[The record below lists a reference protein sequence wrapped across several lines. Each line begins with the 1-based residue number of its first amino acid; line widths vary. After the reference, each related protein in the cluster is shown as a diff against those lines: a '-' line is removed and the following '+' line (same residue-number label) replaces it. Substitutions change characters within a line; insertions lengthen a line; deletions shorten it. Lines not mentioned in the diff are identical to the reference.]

1 MDDLF
6 LKLFNMSVTA
16 GWVVLALVAVRLV
29 FRKAPKRLLCALWGL
44 VGLRLILPFTLKSVV
59 SLIPSTETVGSD
71 PVGNPVINSGFSA
84 FNTVVNPVIS
94 QNAVPLQTGRTQWE
108 SFLAAAPY
116 LWLCGAALMLAWAV
130 FSYLRVRGQTRVSV
144 PVGRN
149 VYLCDGLPSPFLLGI
164 FRPRIYLPSDVTDE
178 EQTFILA
185 HEQAHLK
192 RFDHIW
198 KPLGFLLLSVY
209 WFHPLLWVA
218 YLLLCRDI
226 ESACDERVIKHY
238 SDRERAMYS
247 QTILR
252 FSAPRRAVSAC
263 PVAFGETGVK
273 ERVKS
278 VLSYKKPTV
287 WILAAAVALSVVLT
301 VVFVTDPK
309 KSGAPKNAE
318 EAAGE
323 YIVTVSDPTPL
334 GHGASFTL
342 SEDGTF
348 RFSRGAAYSYM
359 PSGEWTLDKDGTL
372 TLRIEN
378 VGMYVFSWKGKGY
391 AYDSKKSDIDSYLG
405 GVLDIADG
413 TVFVPAS
420 TFDGHVFFDGGS
432 DEAQIKLEECT
443 LKGNKR
449 QIAFRFINNS
459 DKTLFYGL
467 DHRLF
472 ILTNDG
478 TDAEEIEL
486 PPHHLQHYAIAPGK
500 TGKKVVFSVPDGLDL
515 TKTFRLET
523 YYRIAE
529 DENDEA
535 YQKIYTATVFFGGLD
550 GTVDC
555 ADKYAPIEYRQYGWY
570 PTLVILDDGS
580 FCLDFGSNSDYIANG
595 NVKSSDKNEI
605 ILKNTSDGGKY
616 SFKKTTEGNLIFNA
630 KKSTGHYEGD
640 IKDGTI
646 FFRNSY
652 FDREEDIVTAD
663 SGDEN
668 VCIILES
675 CIVHEEGG
683 QVAFRLRN
691 ESDFSLQ
698 TIGGYHLFLCENG
711 EQTKELPLPM
721 QSPAEID
728 LSPHS
733 ESKTITLTLPEG
745 LNLSRDYIDY
755 IKENLTINNYEI
767 EFNYKQV
774 KSNADSEQ
782 NPLKAIKINFA
793 DISRADRVGV
803 LQQQKTITYRTITQF
818 CDFDFNKDGKNETIE
833 FHYPVGNTTSI
844 DNIAVYNENHDIIA
858 TAGIPEDLLPC
869 VAFSGTLRIG
879 ADSDNTENLRFWIYD
894 PDTGKKEY
902 YILSLSNGL
911 LRLVSEAS
919 GKDLLAAENDA
930 EDKNTRTYIMPD
942 TCDDPTRR
950 VRFTLNDETKTFI
963 LNFGTAA
970 NRTVTG
976 SYERSPEGIL
986 TLTEKKTGNTFVFD
1000 GNLCFNKEKST
1011 ADAYGF
1017 IEDRDIFNLLWG
1029 ECDEDLDGDGKT
1041 EHFLMIDAGLSGY
1054 QGYTFIA
1061 ENKSELLYLDFIV
1074 CENKEL
1080 IFDGVYDGTIRLKII
1095 SREKGLSGESSF
1107 YSTAFVDVK
1116 AADGQL
1122 MFYYSGTEEGFIFN
1136 D

>member
-1 MDDLF
+1 MDDLL

-29 FRKAPKRLLCALWGL
+29 FRKAPKRVLCALWGL

-94 QNAVPLQTGRTQWE
+94 QNAVPFQTGRTPWE
-108 SFLAAAPY
+108 NFLAAAPY

-178 EQTFILA
+178 EKTFILA

-226 ESACDERVIKHY
+226 ESACDERVIKNY
-238 SDRERAMYS
+238 SDYERAMYS

-287 WILAAAVALSVVLT
+287 WILAAAVVLSVVLT

-323 YIVTVSDPTPL
+323 YIVTVSDPKPL

-378 VGMYVFSWKGKGY
+378 VGTYVFSWKGKGY

-405 GVLDIADG
+405 GVLEIADG

-420 TFDGHVFFDGGS
+420 TFDGHVWFDGGS
-432 DEAQIKLEECT
+432 DGAAQIKLEECT
-443 LKGNKR
+443 LTGRKK
-449 QIAFRFINNS
+449 QVVFRFINNS

-467 DHRLF
+467 DYRLY

-478 TDAEEIEL
+478 TDEQEIEL
-486 PPHHLQHYAIAPGK
+486 PPHTLLLYSVDPGK
-500 TGKKVVFSVPDGLDL
+500 EIERIVISVPDGLDYSE
-515 TKTFRLET
+515 TFRLET
-523 YYRIAE
+523 DYRLAT
-529 DENDEA
+529 DQNDEA
-535 YQKIYTATVFFGGLD
+535 YKKLYTATVFFGGLD
-550 GTVDC
+550 ETFDI
-555 ADKYAPIEYRQYGWY
+555 ADLYSPIEYRPYGWH
-570 PTLVILDDGS
+570 PTLAIEEDGS
-580 FCLDFGSNSDYIANG
+580 FCLYFGSSSDYIAAG
-595 NVKSSDKNEI
+595 NVDSSKNNDI
-605 ILKNTSDGGKY
+605 ILKNVSDGGKY
-616 SFKKTTEGNLIFNA
+616 YFKRTAEGNLIFNA
-630 KKSTGHYEGD
+630 KKSTGRFEGNM
-640 IKDGTI
+640 KDGTMFYRNG
-646 FFRNSY
+646 FF
-652 FDREEDIVTAD
+652 DTEEDFVTAD

-668 VCIILES
+668 VCIIPES
-675 CIVHEEGG
+675 CIVHEGG
-683 QVAFRLRN
+683 GELVFNIRN
-691 ESDFSLQ
+691 EGDFRLQ
-698 TIGGYHLFLCENG
+698 TIGGYRLFLYENG
-711 EQTKELPLPM
+711 AQTKELPLPM
-721 QSPAEID
+721 QSPAEIE
-728 LSPHS
+728 LAPHS
-733 ESKTITLTLPEG
+733 ESNTITLTLPEG
-745 LNLSRDYIDY
+745 LSLS
-755 IKENLTINNYEI
+755 ENNKINNYVI
-767 EFNYKQV
+767 KKDYKLVNGKPDKEQAPV
-774 KSNADSEQ
+774 KTM
-782 NPLKAIKINFA
+782 KIYFA
-793 DISRADRVGV
+793 DISRANRVGV
-803 LQQQKTITYRTITQF
+803 LQQQKAFPYRTITQF
-818 CDFDFNKDGKNETIE
+818 CDFNRDGKNETVE
-833 FHYPVGNTTSI
+833 FNYPVRNITLI
-844 DNIAVYNENHDIIA
+844 ENIAVYDDNHDIIA
-858 TAGIPEDLLPC
+858 TAGIPEGLLPC
-869 VAFSGTLRIG
+869 VAFSGSLMMG
-879 ADSDNTENLRFWIYD
+879 ADSVNTENLRFWIYD

-1011 ADAYGF
+1011 ADTYGL
-1017 IEDRDIFNLLWG
+1017 IEDRDLFYLLLG
-1029 ECDEDLDGDGKT
+1029 ECDADSDSDGKT

-1061 ENKSELLYLDFIV
+1061 ENKSELLYLDFII
-1074 CENKEL
+1074 CATKEL
-1080 IFDGVYDGTIRLKII
+1080 IFDGVYDGTIRLKVI
-1095 SREKGLSGESSF
+1095 SHEKGLSDENSF
-1107 YSTAFVDVK
+1107 YSTEFVDVK
-1116 AADGQL
+1116 AKDGRF
-1122 MFYYSGTEEGFIFN
+1122 MFYYSGTDESSILN

>member
-16 GWVVLALVAVRLV
+16 GWVVLALVAVRLI
-29 FRKAPKRLLCALWGL
+29 FRKAPKRVLCALWGI
-44 VGLRLILPFTLKSVV
+44 VGLRLILPFTLKSGV

-94 QNAVPLQTGRTQWE
+94 QNAVPLQTGRTPWE

-178 EQTFILA
+178 EKTFILA

-226 ESACDERVIKHY
+226 ESACDERVIKNY

-301 VVFVTDPK
+301 VVFVTDPQ
-309 KSGAPKNAE
+309 KSGAPKNTE

-378 VGMYVFSWKGKGY
+378 VGTYVFSWKGKGY

-405 GVLDIADG
+405 GVLEIADG

-420 TFDGHVFFDGGS
+420 TFDGHVWFDGGS
-432 DEAQIKLEECT
+432 DGAAQIELEECT
-443 LKGNKR
+443 LTGRKK
-449 QIAFRFINNS
+449 QVAFRIINNS

-467 DHRLF
+467 DYRLY

-478 TDAEEIEL
+478 TDEQEIEL
-486 PPHHLQHYAIAPGK
+486 PPHTLLLYSVDPGK
-500 TGKKVVFSVPDGLDL
+500 EGEQIVFSVPEGLDL
-515 TKTFRLET
+515 TVNYRLET
-523 YYRIAE
+523 DYRIA
-529 DENDEA
+529 DNENDEA
-535 YQKIYTATVFFGGLD
+535 YKTIYTATVFFGGLD
-550 GTVDC
+550 ETFDI
-555 ADKYAPIEYRQYGWY
+555 ADEYAPIEYRQYGWY
-570 PTLVILDDGS
+570 PTLAIEDDGS
-580 FCLDFGSNSDYIANG
+580 FCLHFGSYSDYIANG
-595 NVKSSDKNEI
+595 NVESSDKNEI
-605 ILKNTSDGGKY
+605 ILKNTSDGGIY
-616 SFKKTTEGNLIFNA
+616 YFKRTAEGNLIFNA
-630 KKSTGHYEGD
+630 KKTTGRYTGD
-640 IKDGTI
+640 IKDGTML
-646 FFRNSY
+646 FRNSY
-652 FDREEDIVTAD
+652 FDHEEDIITAD

-668 VCIILES
+668 VCIIPES
-675 CIVHEEGG
+675 CIVHEGGG
-683 QVAFRLRN
+683 QLVFSIRN
-691 ESDFSLQ
+691 ESDFRLQ
-698 TIGGYHLFLCENG
+698 TIGGYRLFVSENG
-711 EQTKELPLPM
+711 TRTKELPLPV
-721 QSPAEID
+721 QSPAEFD
-728 LSPHS
+728 LAPHS

-745 LNLSRDYIDY
+745 LSLS
-755 IKENLTINNYEI
+755 ENHTINNYVI
-767 EFNYKQV
+767 ELDYKRINN
-774 KSNADSEQ
+774 KADSEQ
-782 NPLKAIKINFA
+782 NPIKTIKIYFV
-793 DISRADRVGV
+793 DISRAERVS
-803 LQQQKTITYRTITQF
+803 LFQQHNTIPYKTITRF
-818 CDFDFNKDGKNETIE
+818 CDFNRDGKNEIIDCN
-833 FHYPVGNTTSI
+833 YPVKNITSI
-844 DNIAVYNENHDIIA
+844 ESIRVSDENYHTIA
-858 TAGIPEDLLPC
+858 TADIPAGMLPC
-869 VAFSGTLRIG
+869 VTFSGSVLIG
-879 ADSDNTENLRFWIYD
+879 ADIENTENFRFWIYD

-919 GKDLLAAENDA
+919 GKDLLAAGNDA
-930 EDKNTRTYIMPD
+930 EDKTTRTYIMPD

-1011 ADAYGF
+1011 ADTYGL
-1017 IEDRDIFNLLWG
+1017 IKDRDLFNLLLS
-1029 ECDEDLDGDGKT
+1029 ECDADLDGDGKS
-1041 EHFLMIDAGLSGY
+1041 EHVLMIDAGLSGY
-1054 QGYTFIA
+1054 RGYTFIA
-1061 ENKSELLYLDFIV
+1061 ENKSELLYLDFII

-1122 MFYYSGTEEGFIFN
+1122 MFYYSGTDEGFIFN